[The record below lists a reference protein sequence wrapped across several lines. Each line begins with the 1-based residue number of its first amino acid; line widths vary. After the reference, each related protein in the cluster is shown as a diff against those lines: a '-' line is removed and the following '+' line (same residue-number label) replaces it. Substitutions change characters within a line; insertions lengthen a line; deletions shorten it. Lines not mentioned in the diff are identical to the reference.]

1 MKIPTLKKGGTI
13 GVFTPS
19 YPITAEAPDAAENA
33 VRFVESKGYK
43 VKKGILWGKS
53 DYYRSGTAKERADEF
68 NTLLYDDEVHCLM
81 ASIGGF
87 VSNGMLPYID
97 FEYFAAHP
105 KPVVGMSDTTSLLM
119 GLYAKTGVTV
129 YYGTNFV
136 MSYARL
142 KPYCEIAF
150 ECFSDAVGSK
160 KNYTYPLPEFYSDEV
175 VDWNKPLTEERKL
188 PNKLV
193 TLNGGKTS
201 GRLIGGNLNTLT
213 SIWGSPYM
221 PEIKL
226 GDILFLENTEESA
239 DYTERY
245 VTWLKLNGVFEKIGG
260 LIIGKH
266 RDFYDMGTNK
276 KSYEILMEVIG
287 NVGFPILAEFDCSHC
302 APMLTLPIGCNAEL
316 NADEQTLKL
325 LY

>member
-1 MKIPTLKKGGTI
+1 
-13 GVFTPS
+13 
-19 YPITAEAPDAAENA
+19 
-33 VRFVESKGYK
+33 
-43 VKKGILWGKS
+43 
-53 DYYRSGTAKERADEF
+53 
-68 NTLLYDDEVHCLM
+68 M

-136 MSYARL
+136 TSYARL
-142 KPYCEIAF
+142 KPYSDIAF
-150 ECFSDAVGSK
+150 ECFIDVVGGK

-175 VDWNKPLTEERKL
+175 VDWNKPLTEEMQF

-193 TLNGGKTS
+193 TLNVGKSS

-221 PEIKL
+221 PEIEQ

-245 VTWLKLNGVFEKIGG
+245 ITWLKLNGVFEKIGG

-266 RDFYDMGTNK
+266 RGFYDNGTNK
-276 KSYEILMEVIG
+276 KPYEILMEVIG
-287 NVGFPILAEFDCSHC
+287 NVKFPILAELDCSHC

-316 NADEQTLKL
+316 DADAQTLKL
-325 LY
+325 L